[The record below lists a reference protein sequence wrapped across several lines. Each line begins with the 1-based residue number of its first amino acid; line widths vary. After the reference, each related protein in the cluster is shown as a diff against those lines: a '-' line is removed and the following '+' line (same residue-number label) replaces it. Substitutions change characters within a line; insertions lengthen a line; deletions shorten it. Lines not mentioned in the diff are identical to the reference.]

1 MFIQSAIELAIIA
14 IAFVGLLN
22 EDKLI
27 RWEDKI
33 IRGVKNGLTKNF
45 K

>member
-1 MFIQSAIELAIIA
+1 MFIRSMIELAVVA
-14 IAFVGLLN
+14 AAFVGLLN

-33 IRGVKNGLTKNF
+33 IEKIRRREK
-45 K
+45 

>member
-1 MFIQSAIELAIIA
+1 MFIRSAIELAVIA
-14 IAFVGLLN
+14 VIFVGLLN

-33 IRGVKNGLTKNF
+33 IRKIRRREK
-45 K
+45 

>member
-1 MFIQSAIELAIIA
+1 MFIRSTIELAIIA
-14 IAFVGLLN
+14 VIFVGLLN

-33 IRGVKNGLTKNF
+33 IRKIRRGEK
-45 K
+45 

>member
-1 MFIQSAIELAIIA
+1 MITVFIRSGIECIIIA

-33 IRGVKNGLTKNF
+33 IRKIRRREK
-45 K
+45 

>member
-1 MFIQSAIELAIIA
+1 MRTCAELLVIAII
-14 IAFVGLLN
+14 FVGLLN

-33 IRGVKNGLTKNF
+33 IRKIRRREK
-45 K
+45 

>member
-14 IAFVGLLN
+14 VIFVGLLN

-33 IRGVKNGLTKNF
+33 IRKIRRREK
-45 K
+45 